1 MDSKQILNQHQI
13 EHRLTRMA
21 YEVYEAHYHEQEVIL
36 AGIQRKG
43 YELARKMHKILANI
57 SAIHFKL
64 SKLHF
69 DKRNPVDSYPELDLP
84 LSEVS
89 ERSVILIDDVI
100 NTGETLF
107 YATKP
112 FQQVNVQQLK
122 VLVLVNRDH
131 TAFPFQ
137 PDYTGLSLATTLQ
150 ERITVKLNESEEA
163 VYLV

>member
-1 MDSKQILNQHQI
+1 MASKQILNQRQI
-13 EHRLTRMA
+13 DHRLTRMA
-21 YEVYEAHYHEQEVIL
+21 YEVYEAHYHEHEVIL
-36 AGIQRKG
+36 AGIPRKG
-43 YELARKMHKILANI
+43 YELAKKLQEKVASI
-57 SAIHFKL
+57 SAIQFKL
-64 SKLHF
+64 AKLHF
-69 DKRNPVDSYPELDLP
+69 DKRNPIESYPELDLP

-89 ERSVILIDDVI
+89 QRSVILIDDVI

-112 FQQVNVQQLK
+112 FHQLKLKQLK

-150 ERITVKLNESEEA
+150 ERITVKLNEAEEA

>member
-1 MDSKQILNQHQI
+1 MDRKQILNQRQI
-13 EHRLTRMA
+13 EHRLSRMA

-43 YELARKMHKILANI
+43 YELARKIHEILSTI
-57 SAIHFKL
+57 SSINFKL
-64 SKLHF
+64 SKIHF
-69 DKRNPVDSYPELDLP
+69 DKRNPVDSHPELDLP

-112 FQQVNVQQLK
+112 FQQMKVKQLK

-150 ERITVKLNESEEA
+150 ERITVKLNEEEEA